1 MAWRLKSFIECLA
14 IIIYFIVHNS
24 YLGRDGSMQFQRE
37 FANVPIFGFI
47 TYILLPLVFTHVPAW
62 FFTFIVTYV

>member
-14 IIIYFIVHNS
+14 IIISFIVHNL